1 MEIIE
6 ENGLKIRV
14 VRTARKKS
22 IVFRVGNDGVPEF
35 LAPKNYPRDEL
46 KKAVLENF
54 SRITELILSYEK
66 RESER
71 EKYSLTVNSKLMF
84 LGKKVNISVEKDG
97 YGYDFENFYIPR
109 ILEGNEL
116 KDRIV
121 EIYKLAAKKYIPERV
136 YETAKRM
143 SLSPNAVKIN
153 SARSH
158 WGSCSARGSLN
169 FSWYLMMAEESAV
182 DYVIIHELCHMREFD
197 HSEKFWRDVS
207 KYCPDYEDKKL
218 YLKELWKNIL
228 SEGW

>member
-6 ENGLKIRV
+6 EKGLKIRV

-35 LAPKNYPRDEL
+35 LAPQNYPREEL

-71 EKYSLTVNSKLMF
+71 EKYSLTVNSKLML
-84 LGKKVNISVEKDG
+84 LGKRVNISVEKGG
-97 YGYDFENFYIPR
+97 YGCDFENFYIPR

-116 KDRIV
+116 KERIV

-158 WGSCSARGSLN
+158 WGSCSARGNLN